1 MVNQASDP
9 RASLLADIA
18 YAASLRF
25 IEAMEA
31 IQLSVTSATV
41 VTPEGREPG
50 VRVGVISPGD
60 LDTVSRLLEDEAAR
74 RTGVSGS

>member
-9 RASLLADIA
+9 TASLLADIA

-41 VTPEGREPG
+41 VAPEGQDPG
-50 VRVGVISPGD
+50 VRVGVISTGD
-60 LDTVSRLLEDEAAR
+60 LDTLSRLLEAEFTR